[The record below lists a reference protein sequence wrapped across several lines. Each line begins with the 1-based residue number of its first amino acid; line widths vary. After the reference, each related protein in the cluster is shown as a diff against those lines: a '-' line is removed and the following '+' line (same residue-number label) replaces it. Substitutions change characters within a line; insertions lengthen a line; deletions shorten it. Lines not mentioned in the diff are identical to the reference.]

1 MEQLIKT
8 AQDND
13 ILIVDMR
20 MKGKQGAMS
29 QCTDGMCIIAID
41 PHKVKSIA
49 DRKEKTVHELGHCMT
64 GAFYDATC
72 PVIPPW
78 QMRTPCYS
86 VGCDPHVHQ
95 KNAYKSDQK
104 RPYRA
109 LAISRLLQR
118 DRAFYERCPDLL
130 RALQRR
136 ISITKSSLM
145 RFFRI
150 RELSLLKIYLPSY
163 YA

>member
-64 GAFYDATC
+64 GAFYDASC
-72 PVIPPW
+72 PVIPRGRCERRATAW
-78 QMRTPCYS
+78 A
-86 VGCDPHVHQ
+86 DPHVHQ
-95 KNAYKSDQK
+95 KNAYKSNQK

-130 RALQRR
+130 
-136 ISITKSSLM
+136 
-145 RFFRI
+145 
-150 RELSLLKIYLPSY
+150 
-163 YA
+163 

>member
-49 DRKEKTVHELGHCMT
+49 DRKEKNRSR
-64 GAFYDATC
+64 A
-72 PVIPPW
+72 
-78 QMRTPCYS
+78 
-86 VGCDPHVHQ
+86 
-95 KNAYKSDQK
+95 
-104 RPYRA
+104 RA
-109 LAISRLLQR
+109 LHDRRLL
-118 DRAFYERCPDLL
+118 
-130 RALQRR
+130 
-136 ISITKSSLM
+136 
-145 RFFRI
+145 
-150 RELSLLKIYLPSY
+150 
-163 YA
+163 

>member
-20 MKGKQGAMS
+20 MNGRQGAMS

-64 GAFYDATC
+64 GAFYDASC
-72 PVIPPW
+72 PVIPRGRCEHRATAWSVCYTFSRQTIVKAIRSGLTEIW
-78 QMRTPCYS
+78 QLADYFNVTEHFMKDALKYYKLYS
-86 VGCDPHVHQ
+86 G
-95 KNAYKSDQK
+95 
-104 RPYRA
+104 
-109 LAISRLLQR
+109 
-118 DRAFYERCPDLL
+118 E
-130 RALQRR
+130 
-136 ISITKSSLM
+136 
-145 RFFRI
+145 
-150 RELSLLKIYLPSY
+150 
-163 YA
+163 

>member
-49 DRKEKTVHELGHCMT
+49 DRKEKNRSR
-64 GAFYDATC
+64 A
-72 PVIPPW
+72 
-78 QMRTPCYS
+78 RTLH
-86 VGCDPHVHQ
+86 D
-95 KNAYKSDQK
+95 
-104 RPYRA
+104 R
-109 LAISRLLQR
+109 RLL
-118 DRAFYERCPDLL
+118 
-130 RALQRR
+130 
-136 ISITKSSLM
+136 
-145 RFFRI
+145 
-150 RELSLLKIYLPSY
+150 
-163 YA
+163 

>member
-49 DRKEKTVHELGHCMT
+49 DRK
-64 GAFYDATC
+64 
-72 PVIPPW
+72 
-78 QMRTPCYS
+78 
-86 VGCDPHVHQ
+86 
-95 KNAYKSDQK
+95 
-104 RPYRA
+104 
-109 LAISRLLQR
+109 
-118 DRAFYERCPDLL
+118 
-130 RALQRR
+130 
-136 ISITKSSLM
+136 
-145 RFFRI
+145 
-150 RELSLLKIYLPSY
+150 
-163 YA
+163 

>member
-49 DRKEKTVHELGHCMT
+49 DRKENRPRARHCMT
-64 GAFYDATC
+64 G
-72 PVIPPW
+72 
-78 QMRTPCYS
+78 
-86 VGCDPHVHQ
+86 G
-95 KNAYKSDQK
+95 
-104 RPYRA
+104 
-109 LAISRLLQR
+109 LL
-118 DRAFYERCPDLL
+118 
-130 RALQRR
+130 
-136 ISITKSSLM
+136 
-145 RFFRI
+145 
-150 RELSLLKIYLPSY
+150 
-163 YA
+163 

>member
-64 GAFYDATC
+64 GAFYDASC
-72 PVIPPW
+72 PVIPRGRCERRATAWAVTHTFTRRTLIKAIRSGLTELW
-78 QMRTPCYS
+78 Q
-86 VGCDPHVHQ
+86 
-95 KNAYKSDQK
+95 
-104 RPYRA
+104 
-109 LAISRLLQR
+109 LADYFNVTEHFMKEMCIR
-118 DRAFYERCPDLL
+118 DRSKTFCAIVCASVVIAAHTSVASADPLFSRCV
-130 RALQRR
+130 
-136 ISITKSSLM
+136 
-145 RFFRI
+145 
-150 RELSLLKIYLPSY
+150 
-163 YA
+163 

>member
-72 PVIPPW
+72 PVIP
-78 QMRTPCYS
+78 RGRC
-86 VGCDPHVHQ
+86 
-95 KNAYKSDQK
+95 
-104 RPYRA
+104 
-109 LAISRLLQR
+109 
-118 DRAFYERCPDLL
+118 ER
-130 RALQRR
+130 
-136 ISITKSSLM
+136 
-145 RFFRI
+145 
-150 RELSLLKIYLPSY
+150 LSLIHI
-163 YA
+163 

>member
-64 GAFYDATC
+64 GAFYEAD
-72 PVIPPW
+72 V
-78 QMRTPCYS
+78 
-86 VGCDPHVHQ
+86 
-95 KNAYKSDQK
+95 NAV
-104 RPYRA
+104 
-109 LAISRLLQR
+109 LQR
-118 DRAFYERCPDLL
+118 GL
-130 RALQRR
+130 
-136 ISITKSSLM
+136 
-145 RFFRI
+145 
-150 RELSLLKIYLPSY
+150 
-163 YA
+163 

>member
-64 GAFYDATC
+64 QAVPSSPAADA
-72 PVIPPW
+72 
-78 QMRTPCYS
+78 
-86 VGCDPHVHQ
+86 
-95 KNAYKSDQK
+95 NAV
-104 RPYRA
+104 
-109 LAISRLLQR
+109 LQR
-118 DRAFYERCPDLL
+118 GL
-130 RALQRR
+130 
-136 ISITKSSLM
+136 
-145 RFFRI
+145 
-150 RELSLLKIYLPSY
+150 
-163 YA
+163 

>member
-13 ILIVDMR
+13 ILIVDIR

-64 GAFYDATC
+64 GAPVADA
-72 PVIPPW
+72 
-78 QMRTPCYS
+78 
-86 VGCDPHVHQ
+86 
-95 KNAYKSDQK
+95 NAV
-104 RPYRA
+104 
-109 LAISRLLQR
+109 LQR
-118 DRAFYERCPDLL
+118 GL
-130 RALQRR
+130 
-136 ISITKSSLM
+136 
-145 RFFRI
+145 
-150 RELSLLKIYLPSY
+150 
-163 YA
+163 

>member
-64 GAFYDATC
+64 GAFYDASC
-72 PVIPPW
+72 PVIPRGRCERRATAW
-78 QMRTPCYS
+78 AVTHTFSRRTLI
-86 VGCDPHVHQ
+86 
-95 KNAYKSDQK
+95 K
-104 RPYRA
+104 
-109 LAISRLLQR
+109 AI
-118 DRAFYERCPDLL
+118 
-130 RALQRR
+130 
-136 ISITKSSLM
+136 
-145 RFFRI
+145 
-150 RELSLLKIYLPSY
+150 
-163 YA
+163 